1 MNAGLFVL
9 VVLLFLGAEA
19 FKVSSPGPEV
29 IDAKSKSWG
38 TLLDRESK
46 CMEEM
51 LKVRATEKLVQGGK
65 QPGVG

>member
-1 MNAGLFVL
+1 MNAGLFAL

-19 FKVSSPGPEV
+19 FKV
-29 IDAKSKSWG
+29 
-38 TLLDRESK
+38 RESK

-51 LKVRATEKLVQGGK
+51 LKVRAIEKLVQGGK